1 MINQDI
7 TNTLNGLTV
16 GFIVLMGAVLFAAY
30 FTYRSIDA
38 INADLADAR
47 ATQRELETRVVNAEI
62 ASNNC
67 AARVD
72 VLQELDDRM
81 SRELLDLQGRRKR

>member
-1 MINQDI
+1 MINRDI

-16 GFIVLMGAVLFAAY
+16 GFIVLMAAVLFATY
-30 FTYRSIDA
+30 FIYRSIDA

-47 ATQRELETRVVNAEI
+47 ATQRELETRVINAESV
-62 ASNNC
+62 ADNC